1 MDKFAGGIYDDVKKI
16 LTKMYGGFVDVL
28 NTVFDLSYSIKR
40 MIRDK
45 MRKFGKLPLIGKYL
59 FEETATDKY
68 VKGIIA

>member
-1 MDKFAGGIYDDVKKI
+1 
-16 LTKMYGGFVDVL
+16 MYGGFVDVL

-45 MRKFGKLPLIGKYL
+45 MRKFGKLPLVGKYL